1 VLTVDVEM
9 IDIATPGGFDTPSN
23 LQTITATVA
32 P

>member
-1 VLTVDVEM
+1 MNAGSTML
-9 IDIATPGGFDTPSN
+9 DITTPGGFDTPSN